1 MDCVHNDVQELP
13 STALTLF
20 PTPTLKS
27 HLLRARGDVKAIK
40 EAKDTYSLPV
50 CVADEFYKGKL

>member
-1 MDCVHNDVQELP
+1 MDCARSDVRELP

-20 PTPTLKS
+20 PTPTLIS
-27 HLLRARGDVKAIK
+27 HLLRGRGDIKAIK
-40 EAKDTYSLPV
+40 EAKDTLSLPV